1 MTAER
6 LREELDAATKEL
18 KAHMASW
25 EYAFAHAGGPNG
37 GAVHPKHAATR
48 QRTEELR
55 TKVRDLKAR
64 LAEHEL

>member
-6 LREELDAATKEL
+6 LRDELDAATKEL

-55 TKVRDLKAR
+55 TRVRDLKAR